1 MEEMGRAVLLLTVV
15 ASTVSALQLWLP
27 GTEVVYQWETSLEAV
42 TLFPA
47 PTVSQWNM
55 SGKVVVQGAED
66 LATVQ
71 LQDLEVS
78 AYNGPSISDTPVV
91 KVPIPEE
98 ASQLLQPFIIHYHEG
113 QVVSLTINTG
123 EEQWAINM
131 KRGLASL
138 LQLDLSH
145 MHTPAFVSTESSQ
158 YGCCKVEY
166 SVHNQSNGT
175 VAVQKFVDF
184 PSCEDFPV
192 QSFGNVQ
199 RMLCPSGVPQ
209 ETVSSGSTRAY
220 VLEPLG
226 PGGHLLIHS
235 VQADGLTH
243 LQQSNSYFLQSWITL
258 HLQWQDKMVMPLTM
272 KGGGERVGLTHQLPG
287 ADVSQ
292 GRSPPSQKNLLTTVI
307 EILGELADGLDEQH
321 LELNLEKLHEEHVV
335 HALYL
340 LSMLEQASLWKLY
353 LELEVG
359 TSYRHETL
367 RNLFLEMLPLVGS
380 HDSIMLVRDLVMTG
394 TVKNDTSIQLLSSIP
409 FSVRQ
414 PSEELL
420 TDLEVLLSLPEDT
433 LENQAAVLSFATL
446 VHKVCSA
453 KCAPETLDKYVGQY
467 MDLFTGSRDHA
478 RQMLYLEA
486 LSNFE
491 LQRVAQF
498 LAPIIS
504 GDDTKYSR
512 HIRILAMW
520 TSVGH
525 ATLQPDQAH
534 YLYWPLLTNSSEHLE
549 VRVAALTVLILSKP
563 ISTHLYNVMLFMMHE
578 RDPHLK
584 HFWYTTL
591 HSLVHTRHPCYRH
604 LGEEAKKLVQFIPE
618 PEVHHWAT
626 GNYMLDY
633 TDPDYRFGFL
643 AHLIMVAN
651 PRTGLPNV
659 FYQDVGSH
667 TKDFSYNQFSIYI
680 RLDGVEDTIK
690 RQLLQARSFNFT
702 ELVTLLHQLEVPI
715 KPSEPVHVE
724 LLVRAQNKAVVVHYA
739 NQSTLNSFFK
749 VLRNVQLLAIGGIHL
764 NAQNV
769 IMPFLVEE
777 MRVTDL
783 GTNAFLQTSAGGLM
797 SVRANFTASQMLS
810 SDLELRSMINSQTS
824 FIQYNPVL
832 NMWHGVQRSLNI
844 QMNVPFSLRVSSNA
858 TEQSIKFSFQQTPGE
873 EVGLVTHIHTAVF
886 VKGVAVATK
895 LKSHCATCPAH
906 MSVTRN
912 TPHSLLQNLLQLE
925 MSGLKFELSLLDCE
939 HSSTEDEFTALIHH
953 VTEHHNYHV
962 FPASSPLLKL
972 LHLLDYL
979 LLLPHTSNCGL
990 LARVSPIR
998 TQPTEVEVSI
1008 QGQTVE
1014 HLDIPF
1020 EPLPAGEYRL
1030 QIGVIRAPVSSTLP
1044 DWDLGILY
1052 EHSPAFRKH
1061 RLTAELTIQGR
1072 DKVCVNLTVNFT
1084 EPPDTVIS
1092 LTHPRLQ
1099 SASAMLTAVWGLPID
1114 GGQCPCSSSLQVLL
1128 DGQVTTEQLNLT
1140 SKATVWPYNMCQ
1152 QDMQD
1157 VHQWGSHYM
1166 PLTRACYEVAYELA
1180 TLRYYNIS
1188 ISSRNHPAWM
1198 DAVRDFLPSKMASV
1212 LSSNISIHLRVPPEV
1227 RPVLTVNGYKM
1238 LLGSAV
1244 GTKLQSWLINTQFP
1258 SLLQLVT
1265 NTGIVGS
1272 CVLTLHSVWTLDG
1285 AHLTTNVTTCY
1296 TLAMADCTTQPQF
1309 AVFIRKVEGTATPLA
1324 MELYSDINRIEVL
1337 PTADQLTISVNGQ
1350 MVPNPHEG
1358 YQHPVK
1364 GDSYVFK

>member
-912 TPHSLLQNLLQLE
+912 TPHSLL
-925 MSGLKFELSLLDCE
+925 
-939 HSSTEDEFTALIHH
+939 
-953 VTEHHNYHV
+953 
-962 FPASSPLLKL
+962 
-972 LHLLDYL
+972 
-979 LLLPHTSNCGL
+979 
-990 LARVSPIR
+990 
-998 TQPTEVEVSI
+998 
-1008 QGQTVE
+1008 
-1014 HLDIPF
+1014 
-1020 EPLPAGEYRL
+1020 
-1030 QIGVIRAPVSSTLP
+1030 IGVIRAPVSSTLP

-1364 GDSYVFK
+1364 GDSYVFKVWQRSDGPVQIHLGEANVWLEYYGHFATVSVLGLYHGGLCGLCGDHNIDAGDDTAQVITMPCTGTK